1 MTNHVGDAIMAATLR
16 AAIRRL
22 DDHDACNHTP
32 ANRPGIVEAC
42 RVIYDL
48 INEIEGESHV

>member
-1 MTNHVGDAIMAATLR
+1 MTYCVGDAIMVATLR